1 MNQTYARGGRD
12 DTAVGG
18 IILTMAASVSAI
30 LVILGLIYGTGASQR
45 HDAEMTA
52 FGCEPSVYIS
62 GLPCTTEQ
70 MLVSDYEAIVDPAT
84 KQLNTDLAAY
94 AIAEGHN
101 LTAAE
106 AVLTAE
112 VATEQALDNNL
123 AAATFTPQN
132 RARAL
137 ALITSDAG
145 TPLPLAAVTFTPQ
158 ITVIAD
164 ALIRANQARVTLTA
178 EQARTSSLTRMR
190 SLNGRVEAASTAV
203 HTEMKLLLKAINTPP
218 QWS

>member
-1 MNQTYARGGRD
+1 MNQTHARGGRD

-18 IILTMAASVSAI
+18 IIVTMAASVSAV
-30 LVILGLIYGTGASQR
+30 LLLLGLIYAAGSTQR
-45 HDAEMTA
+45 HDVEMTA

-70 MLVSDYEAIVDPAT
+70 MLASDYQAIADPAT
-84 KQLNTDLAAY
+84 RQLNTDLAAY
-94 AIAEGHN
+94 AIAEDHN

-112 VATEQALDNNL
+112 VATEQSLDNNL

-132 RARAL
+132 RARTL
-137 ALITSDAG
+137 ALITSNAG
-145 TPLPLAAVTFTPQ
+145 GTLPLAAVTFTPQ

-164 ALIRANQARVTLTA
+164 ALIKANQARVTLTT
-178 EQARTSSLTRMR
+178 EQARATSLKKMR
-190 SLNGRVEAASTAV
+190 AYNQRVDAASAV
-203 HTEMKLLLKAINTPP
+203 VRTEMTLLLKAIEVPP
-218 QWS
+218 QWG

>member
-1 MNQTYARGGRD
+1 MNQTYSRGGRD

-30 LVILGLIYGTGASQR
+30 LLLLGLIYAVGSTQR

-70 MLVSDYEAIVDPAT
+70 MLASDYQVIVGPAT
-84 KQLNTDLAAY
+84 KQMKTDQAAY
-94 AIAEGHN
+94 VIAEGHN

-106 AVLTAE
+106 AVLIAE
-112 VATEQALDNNL
+112 VATEQALDGNL
-123 AAATFTPQN
+123 AMATFTPQN

-137 ALITSDAG
+137 ALITSNAG
-145 TPLPLAAVTFTPQ
+145 GTLPLAAVTFTPQ

-164 ALIRANQARVTLTA
+164 ALIKANQARVTLTA
-178 EQARTSSLTRMR
+178 EQARATSLEEMR
-190 SLNGRVEAASTAV
+190 SYNRRVNAATAAV
-203 HTEMKLLLKAINTPP
+203 HTEMTLLLKAIEIPP
-218 QWS
+218 QRS

>member
-1 MNQTYARGGRD
+1 MNQTDAGGGPD
-12 DTAVGG
+12 DAAAGG
-18 IILTMAASVSAI
+18 IIVAVAASVSAI
-30 LVILGLIYGTGASQR
+30 LLLLGLIYAAGSTQR
-45 HDAEMTA
+45 HDVEMTA

-70 MLVSDYEAIVDPAT
+70 MLASDYEAIVGPAT
-84 KQLNTDLAAY
+84 KQLDTDRAAY

-106 AVLTAE
+106 AVLVAE
-112 VATEQALDNNL
+112 VATEQALDSNL

-137 ALITSDAG
+137 ALITSNAG
-145 TPLPLAAVTFTPQ
+145 GTLPLAAVTFTPR

-164 ALIRANQARVTLTA
+164 ALITADQARVTLTA
-178 EQARTSSLTRMR
+178 EQARASSLPGMR
-190 SLNGRVEAASTAV
+190 AYNRRIDAAGAAV
-203 HTEMKLLLKAINTPP
+203 HTEMTLLLKAIEIPP